1 MSRLGYKV
9 AIVTGAQGLAAE
21 AAGALAQDGATL
33 LIAAQNTGEGE
44 ATAAALRRKN
54 LQAEYHHLAP
64 ADPLSWAAL
73 VDRIM
78 RTHGH
83 LDVLV
88 NHAGAHIST
97 TIEDA
102 TASQLRDILETDLI
116 APFLGIKAVIPA
128 MRQSGGGSII
138 NIAAS
143 PVAEVLPLYA
153 LYSTAKAGLVSLTKN
168 TAMHCHQRG
177 YDIRVNA
184 VHPGTH
190 ETPTLTA
197 NAIRSTRARNLHELL
212 TMLPARGDGPLHDFA
227 GAITYLASDESS
239 AITGTELFCTGPLAA
254 FDPAI
259 ATAEDA

>member
-9 AIVTGAQGLAAE
+9 AIVTGGAQGLAA
-21 AAGALAQDGATL
+21 AAASALAKDGATL
-33 LIAAQNTGEGE
+33 LITGQNDGEGE
-44 ATAAALRRKN
+44 EEAAALRAN
-54 LQAEYHHLAP
+54 GLHAEYHHLVP

-73 VDRIM
+73 VDKVM

-102 TASQLRDILETDLI
+102 SAAQLREVLDSDLV
-116 APFLGIKAVIPA
+116 APFLGLKAVIPA

-143 PVAEVLPLYA
+143 PVVTVLPLYA
-153 LYSTAKAGLVSLTKN
+153 LYSAAKAGLVSLTKN

-184 VHPGTH
+184 VHPGVH

-212 TMLPARGDGPLHDFA
+212 TTLPA
-227 GAITYLASDESS
+227 
-239 AITGTELFCTGPLAA
+239 
-254 FDPAI
+254 
-259 ATAEDA
+259 